1 MSLLSSSRKSFR
13 EAPWQLWTAQLTAF
27 VQSETKRIFL
37 KRRSLWIYLVA
48 FAPVV
53 ILMLVVIKEPSNG
66 RDLESTTSLMAWL
79 FQVYYLHVAV
89 FIGCLGVFT
98 WLFRGEIVEKTL
110 HYHFLA
116 PMRRELLVL
125 GKFLAGMVTTAVIFA
140 LAVFGTFFLVYAHD
154 GATGR
159 AFVLNGPGF
168 GHLVAYL
175 GVTVLACIG
184 YGSIFIALSLLIR
197 NPILPAIFVLVWEN
211 FHSVLPALLQKFSI
225 MFYLKQLSPVSV
237 PAEGF
242 MALFSVGSDPV
253 PPWLAVPGLLA
264 LCAAILVFACFRIRK
279 IEISYLAD

>member
-1 MSLLSSSRKSFR
+1 MSLLSSSKKSFQ

-48 FAPVV
+48 FAPVI
-53 ILMLVVIKEPSNG
+53 ILMLVLIKEPSNG
-66 RDLESTTSLMAWL
+66 RDLETTTSFFAWL
-79 FQVYYLHVAV
+79 FQVYYLRVAI
-89 FIGCLGVFT
+89 FIACLGVFT

-125 GKFLAGMVTTAVIFA
+125 GKFLAGMVATAAIFA
-140 LAVFGTFFLVYAHD
+140 LGVFGSFFLVYAHD
-154 GATGR
+154 GAVGR
-159 AFVLNGPGF
+159 TFIFNGPGL
-168 GHLVAYL
+168 GHLAAYL

-211 FHSVLPALLQKFSI
+211 FHSVLPSLLQKFSI

-253 PPWLAVPGLLA
+253 PPWLAVPGLLT

>member
-1 MSLLSSSRKSFR
+1 MSLITSSRKSFQ

-48 FAPVV
+48 FAPVI
-53 ILMLVVIKEPSNG
+53 ILLLVLIKEPSNG
-66 RDLESTTSLMAWL
+66 RDLEASTNLMAWL
-79 FQVYYLHVAV
+79 FQVYYLHVAI

-116 PMRRELLVL
+116 PMRRELIVL
-125 GKFLAGMVTTAVIFA
+125 GKFLAGMVTTIVIFA

-154 GATGR
+154 GAMGR
-159 AFVLNGPGF
+159 AFVLNGPGL
-168 GHLVAYL
+168 GHLAAYL
-175 GVTVLACIG
+175 GTTVLACIG

-197 NPILPAIFVLVWEN
+197 NPIQPAIFVLLLEN
-211 FHSVLPALLQKFSI
+211 FHTVLPSLLQKFSI

-237 PAEGF
+237 PPEGF
-242 MALFSVGSDPV
+242 LALFAVGSDPV
-253 PPWLAVPGLLA
+253 PPWLAVPGLLT

-279 IEISYLAD
+279 VEISYLAD

>member
-1 MSLLSSSRKSFR
+1 MSLLSSSRTSFQ

-27 VQSETKRIFL
+27 VQSEVKRIFL
-37 KRRSLWIYLVA
+37 KRRSVWIYLVA
-48 FAPVV
+48 FAPVA
-53 ILMLVVIKEPSNG
+53 ILMLKRPTNG
-66 RDLESTTSLMAWL
+66 RDLEATTKQMAWL
-79 FQVYYLHVAV
+79 FQVYYLHVAI

-116 PMRRELLVL
+116 PMRREFLVL
-125 GKFLAGMVTTAVIFA
+125 GKFLAGMVTTSVIFA
-140 LAVFGTFFLVYAHD
+140 LGVFGTFSLLYAHD
-154 GATGR
+154 GAIGR
-159 AFVLNGPGF
+159 AFVLNGPGL
-168 GHLVAYL
+168 GHLAAYL

-242 MALFSVGSDPV
+242 WALFSVGSEPV

-279 IEISYLAD
+279 VEISYLAD

>member
-1 MSLLSSSRKSFR
+1 MSLFSSSRKSFQ

-48 FAPVV
+48 FAPVI
-53 ILMLVVIKEPSNG
+53 ILMLVLIKEPTNG
-66 RDLESTTSLMAWL
+66 RDLEDTTKSMAWL
-79 FQVYYLHVAV
+79 FQVYYLHVAI
-89 FIGCLGVFT
+89 FIACLGVFT

-125 GKFLAGMVTTAVIFA
+125 GKFLAGMVTTAVIFL
-140 LAVFGTFFLVYAHD
+140 LAVFSTFFLFYAHD
-154 GATGR
+154 GAVGR
-159 AFVLNGPGF
+159 AFVFNGPGL
-168 GHLVAYL
+168 GHLAAYL
-175 GVTVLACIG
+175 GVAVLACIG

-225 MFYLKQLSPVSV
+225 VFYLKQLSPVSV